1 MERPDAKLHRR
12 ACVIGGLVGGWTVR
26 YRVNNPQ
33 VIHEMIDGEA
43 IMINLVTGSYYS
55 LDPVAAEVW
64 TFVEASESVERIVT
78 ELDRRYD
85 AEPGAIRRGVDD
97 LIQRLASEGLVVPCS
112 GDGAA
117 ESVMSEPAPATRQP
131 FRPPQLEKFTDM
143 QDLILLDPVH
153 EVDSRGWPH
162 LPNGQGATPQ

>member
-1 MERPDAKLHRR
+1 M
-12 ACVIGGLVGGWTVR
+12 R

-43 IMINLVTGSYYS
+43 IMINLATGSYYS

-64 TFVEASESVERIVT
+64 TFVEASQPIDRIVA

-85 AEPGAIRRGVDD
+85 ADPGAIRRGVDD
-97 LIQRLASEGLVVPCS
+97 LIERLSSEGLVVPCS
-112 GDGAA
+112 DEEAA
-117 ESVMSEPAPATRQP
+117 HPVVSEPAPATREP
-131 FRPPQLEKFTDM
+131 FRAPQLEKFTDM

-162 LPNGQGATPQ
+162 LPNGQGATPR